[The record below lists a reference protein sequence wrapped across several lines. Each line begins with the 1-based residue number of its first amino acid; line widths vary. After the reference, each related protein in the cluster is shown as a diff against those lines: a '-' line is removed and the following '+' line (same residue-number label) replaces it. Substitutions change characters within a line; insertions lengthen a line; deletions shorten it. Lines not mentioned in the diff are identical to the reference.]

1 MKPQIHLT
9 SNSLVFEQLSILTHQ
24 PLCIKYQVPSLWWL
38 VLFKTQ
44 WTLCNR
50 RIRWRISG
58 FPGWKKKQSVGSKWW
73 SKFTFPRNPC
83 DLKHCNMYIT
93 DIFRMIPQMDHHDH
107 FRMTIQLSHF
117 LAAPQGEG
125 VRGDVEQWGDGHSTV
140 WSWCFKWSLKNH
152 EDWIEDP
159 WRSFNLEGNVFMF
172 IDVHLLQWWVMW
184 CCTYVLDVSFSSLK
198 SNPSKN
204 KISRKA
210 TRLGPLTWFSEL
222 RHDNQAVVS
231 SGWKFAILNLEGIL
245 WWYEIW
251 KTLATPPN
259 VICTGNLGKHIQK
272 RRFPEV
278 VFST

>member
-1 MKPQIHLT
+1 MYHFNHLD
-9 SNSLVFEQLSILTHQ
+9 LLLKKLYPQ
-24 PLCIKYQVPSLWWL
+24 PLFVEYDRKKSITRSWFPKTSQCSTPQKLGKDETPNPFDQQQFCVWIIINTDAPTTVYQVPSLWWL

-58 FPGWKKKQSVGSKWW
+58 FPGWKKKLLVGSKWW

-125 VRGDVEQWGDGHSTV
+125 VRGDVEQWGDGRSTV
-140 WSWCFKWSLKNH
+140 WSWCWSLDLWKITSR
-152 EDWIEDP
+152 IEDP

-172 IDVHLLQWWVMW
+172 VDVHLLQWWVMW
-184 CCTYVLDVSFSSLK
+184 YCMYWMYRS
-198 SNPSKN
+198 
-204 KISRKA
+204 
-210 TRLGPLTWFSEL
+210 
-222 RHDNQAVVS
+222 
-231 SGWKFAILNLEGIL
+231 
-245 WWYEIW
+245 
-251 KTLATPPN
+251 
-259 VICTGNLGKHIQK
+259 
-272 RRFPEV
+272 
-278 VFST
+278 

>member
-73 SKFTFPRNPC
+73 SKFAFPRNPC
-83 DLKHCNMYIT
+83 DLKHYNTCLT
-93 DIFRMIPQMDHHDH
+93 DIFRVIPQMDHHDH
-107 FRMTIQLSHF
+107 FRMTIQVPRSPCAGM
-117 LAAPQGEG
+117 AAPQGEG
-125 VRGDVEQWGDGHSTV
+125 VRGDVEQWGGWAQHRLEFS
-140 WSWCFKWSLKNH
+140 CWSLDLGRHH

-159 WRSFNLEGNVFMF
+159 WRSFNLEGNIFMF
-172 IDVHLLQWWVMW
+172 VDVHLLQWWVMW

-198 SNPSKN
+198 ATLPRTKSLERPQGVDPSHC
-204 KISRKA
+204 SA
-210 TRLGPLTWFSEL
+210 SFDMTTR
-222 RHDNQAVVS
+222 Q
-231 SGWKFAILNLEGIL
+231 
-245 WWYEIW
+245 
-251 KTLATPPN
+251 
-259 VICTGNLGKHIQK
+259 
-272 RRFPEV
+272 
-278 VFST
+278 